1 MTALQEHQ
9 AVLLELLRE
18 LDRVCTAHN
27 IPYVLFAGTALGAA
41 RHRGFIPWDDDLDV
55 ALLRPDYERL
65 LALDDGCWG
74 EKYFLQ
80 REFSPHWPLHFS
92 KLRKNGTTCLE
103 KYRPKDERSHR
114 GIYIDVF
121 PLDNAAPTA
130 AGRLWQFA
138 ASRVVLAK
146 SLWERGYETDS
157 ATKKLFMTLCRP
169 LPIGPFLRAV
179 KRPEAGDSQCVH
191 SFLGGTSKCRKG
203 VFPRAWFTRRKTADF
218 AGFRAPVSQE
228 NEALLTALYG
238 DYMRPPT
245 AQERSKKRH
254 AMLVDTR
261 RDYREYAGQ
270 QETLP
275 ITEFTRNIR

>member
-157 ATKKLFMTLCRP
+157 AMKKLFMTLCRP

-179 KRPEAGDSQCVH
+179 KRPGAGDSRCVH
-191 SFLGGTSKCRKG
+191 SFLGGTSRCRKG

-261 RDYREYAGQ
+261 RDYREYAGR

>member
-18 LDRVCTAHN
+18 LDRVCTAHD

-121 PLDNAAPTA
+121 PLDNAARP
-130 AGRLWQFA
+130 R
-138 ASRVVLAK
+138 R
-146 SLWERGYETDS
+146 RGGCGS
-157 ATKKLFMTLCRP
+157 SPPPGWCW
-169 LPIGPFLRAV
+169 
-179 KRPEAGDSQCVH
+179 
-191 SFLGGTSKCRKG
+191 
-203 VFPRAWFTRRKTADF
+203 PRACGSGAMRRI
-218 AGFRAPVSQE
+218 
-228 NEALLTALYG
+228 
-238 DYMRPPT
+238 RP
-245 AQERSKKRH
+245 RKSY
-254 AMLVDTR
+254 L
-261 RDYREYAGQ
+261 
-270 QETLP
+270 
-275 ITEFTRNIR
+275 

>member
-146 SLWERGYETDS
+146 SLWERGYETGA
-157 ATKKLFMTLCRP
+157 ATKKLFMTL
-169 LPIGPFLRAV
+169 
-179 KRPEAGDSQCVH
+179 D
-191 SFLGGTSKCRKG
+191 RKS
-203 VFPRAWFTRRKTADF
+203 V
-218 AGFRAPVSQE
+218 V
-228 NEALLTALYG
+228 
-238 DYMRPPT
+238 
-245 AQERSKKRH
+245 
-254 AMLVDTR
+254 
-261 RDYREYAGQ
+261 
-270 QETLP
+270 
-275 ITEFTRNIR
+275 

>member
-121 PLDNAAPTA
+121 L
-130 AGRLWQFA
+130 
-138 ASRVVLAK
+138 
-146 SLWERGYETDS
+146 SL
-157 ATKKLFMTLCRP
+157 
-169 LPIGPFLRAV
+169 I
-179 KRPEAGDSQCVH
+179 H
-191 SFLGGTSKCRKG
+191 
-203 VFPRAWFTRRKTADF
+203 
-218 AGFRAPVSQE
+218 
-228 NEALLTALYG
+228 
-238 DYMRPPT
+238 
-245 AQERSKKRH
+245 
-254 AMLVDTR
+254 
-261 RDYREYAGQ
+261 
-270 QETLP
+270 
-275 ITEFTRNIR
+275 I

>member
-1 MTALQEHQ
+1 M
-9 AVLLELLRE
+9 
-18 LDRVCTAHN
+18 
-27 IPYVLFAGTALGAA
+27 
-41 RHRGFIPWDDDLDV
+41 
-55 ALLRPDYERL
+55 
-65 LALDDGCWG
+65 
-74 EKYFLQ
+74 
-80 REFSPHWPLHFS
+80 
-92 KLRKNGTTCLE
+92 
-103 KYRPKDERSHR
+103 
-114 GIYIDVF
+114 F

-179 KRPEAGDSQCVH
+179 KRPGAGDSQCVH

-203 VFPRAWFTRRKTADF
+203 VFPRAWFTRRKAADF

-238 DYMRPPT
+238 DYRRLPT

>member
-1 MTALQEHQ
+1 MTALQDHQ

-55 ALLRPDYERL
+55 ALLRPDYERR

-179 KRPEAGDSQCVH
+179 KRPGAEDSQCVH
-191 SFLGGTSKCRKG
+191 SF
-203 VFPRAWFTRRKTADF
+203 
-218 AGFRAPVSQE
+218 
-228 NEALLTALYG
+228 
-238 DYMRPPT
+238 
-245 AQERSKKRH
+245 
-254 AMLVDTR
+254 
-261 RDYREYAGQ
+261 
-270 QETLP
+270 
-275 ITEFTRNIR
+275 